1 MNKLLALAVVLTL
14 MLSTVGCTTPMR
26 PSEQGAVVGTVGGAA
41 AGGIIGAMAGN
52 AGMGAAIGAG
62 TGLIGGYL
70 YGRHKEVEQDA
81 YNRGRADGAAQGR

>member
-1 MNKLLALAVVLTL
+1 MNKISILAAGLALSL
-14 MLSTVGCTTPMR
+14 MLAGCSTPMR

-62 TGLIGGYL
+62 TGLVGGYL
-70 YGRHKEVEQDA
+70 YGRHKEIEQDA
-81 YNRGRADGAAQGR
+81 YNRGRADGARGY

>member
-1 MNKLLALAVVLTL
+1 MNKISILVVMFLLILTL
-14 MLSTVGCTTPMR
+14 GGCTEMR

-41 AGGIIGAMAGN
+41 AGGIIGAIAGN

-81 YNRGRADGAAQGR
+81 YNRGRADAAQGR

>member
-1 MNKLLALAVVLTL
+1 MNKISTYAAVFLLILTL
-14 MLSTVGCTTPMR
+14 GGCAEMR

-41 AGGIIGAMAGN
+41 AGGIIGAIAGN

-70 YGRHKEVEQDA
+70 YGRHKEIEQDA
-81 YNRGRADGAAQGR
+81 YDRGRADGVRGY

>member
-1 MNKLLALAVVLTL
+1 MNKISILAGVLALSLALA
-14 MLSTVGCTTPMR
+14 GCSTPMR

-62 TGLIGGYL
+62 TGLVGGYL
-70 YGRHKEVEQDA
+70 YGKHKEAEQDA
-81 YNRGRADGAAQGR
+81 YNRGRADGARGY

>member
-1 MNKLLALAVVLTL
+1 MKKFIAVALLVGVLFAV
-14 MLSTVGCTTPMR
+14 SGCAEMR

-41 AGGIIGAMAGN
+41 AGGIIGAIAGN

-81 YNRGRADGAAQGR
+81 YNRGRADGSAQGR